1 MAITI
6 SPVGLSGAATANELA
21 FMAVINE
28 RFCNYTYCTDSTN
41 QPQVV
46 AQFTAGTA
54 RLEGTTL
61 FVPIKAT
68 VQVELPSCCNNAIT
82 KLYNENFV
90 VAFQGVSALPTAIT
104 IATLGQ
110 DVQPAYVNCGHAHGI
125 TIYNSL
131 TVTITPAA

>member
-1 MAITI
+1 MITI
-6 SPVGLSGAATANELA
+6 SPVGLAAAPVANELA
-21 FMAVINE
+21 LLAVIQE
-28 RFCNYTYCTDSTN
+28 KFCNYSYCTDSTT
-41 QPQVV
+41 QPQAVV
-46 AQFTAGTA
+46 QFTAGTA

-68 VQVELPSCCNNAIT
+68 VQVELPGCCNNAIT

-90 VAFQGVSALPTAIT
+90 IAFQGVTALPTAIT
-104 IATLGQ
+104 IANLGQ
-110 DVQPAYVNCGHAHGI
+110 DVQPACVNCGRAHGI